1 MNIDEKLNLV
11 FVKVFKDKKI
21 KINSKMSAKD
31 RKDWDSLKH
40 IDLISSIENEFK
52 ISFSLNELSSM
63 KNVGDIT
70 KIIKKNVNKI

>member
-1 MNIDEKLNLV
+1 MDIDEKLKLV

-21 KINSKMSAKD
+21 TLNNKMSAKD

-63 KNVGDIT
+63 KNVGDII
-70 KIIKKNVNKI
+70 KIIKKKIKN